1 MRGKQRCH
9 RESVLTKREAH
20 PDALRQLG
28 AFYAAHGSRAALTPD
43 VRDAVLAALRDAD
56 AALDLAPL

>member
-1 MRGKQRCH
+1 LAHKA
-9 RESVLTKREAH
+9 KRLAH

-28 AFYAAHGSRAALTPD
+28 AFYAARGSRAALTPD
-43 VRDAVLAALRDAD
+43 VRDVVLAALRDAD